1 MKQSDAIQEDV
12 VLQEMPISMPEQ
24 ARARSMD
31 QQEQPFKLI
40 SDAITVLSS
49 ALVSLKS
56 QDNIKLLWT
65 CGPLVISFAQHPY

>member
-12 VLQEMPISMPEQ
+12 ALLEMNTSMPEQ
-24 ARARSMD
+24 ARARATD

-49 ALVSLKS
+49 ALVSL
-56 QDNIKLLWT
+56 
-65 CGPLVISFAQHPY
+65 